1 MEIVFALIIIVA
13 VVFVFVLFKNTKAG
27 YERQIDELKKQLETE
42 REYAK
47 RMLDQADD
55 NLQRANQTLIGN
67 ANTPK
72 TCVGKATNDGNK
84 SWKV

>member
-55 NLQRANQTLIGN
+55 NLQPHT
-67 ANTPK
+67 
-72 TCVGKATNDGNK
+72 DGRPFEAY
-84 SWKV
+84 

>member
-42 REYAK
+42 REYAGAEK
-47 RMLDQADD
+47 E
-55 NLQRANQTLIGN
+55 
-67 ANTPK
+67 
-72 TCVGKATNDGNK
+72 VGREE
-84 SWKV
+84 